1 MITNDKRVRII
12 TGHYGSG
19 KTEFA
24 VNYATKLVGLSD
36 RKVALAD
43 MDIVNVYF
51 RSREVRDK
59 ITAAGIRMIDSS
71 VNTSADL
78 PAVPAEAFAPFE
90 DKNYDYIIDL
100 GGNDVGTNVLGR
112 YKKYIKP
119 EETDF
124 FMVVN
129 VFRPDTM
136 NVEKILKVKEKLEY
150 SSGLKVTGFVNNSNL
165 VRETNAES
173 VLLGDE
179 IVSEASRITGIPI
192 KYTTYVEEVVLD
204 MTPEIKVKLSGE
216 VIPMKYFM
224 RETWM

>member
-1 MITNDKRVRII
+1 MITDDKRVRII

-24 VNYATKLVGLSD
+24 VNYATILVRLSD
-36 RKVALAD
+36 RKLAFAD

-51 RSREVRDK
+51 RSREVRK
-59 ITAAGIRMIDSS
+59 EIMALGIRMIDSS
-71 VNTSADL
+71 ANTSADL

-100 GGNDVGTNVLGR
+100 GGNDIGTNVLGR
-112 YKKYIKP
+112 YKKFINS

-136 NVEKILKVKEKLEY
+136 NVEKILKVKEQLENT
-150 SSGLKVTGFVNNSNL
+150 SGLKVTGFVNNSNL
-165 VRETNAES
+165 VRETKSENI
-173 VLLGDE
+173 LLGDE
-179 IVSEASRITGIPI
+179 IISEASRITGIPI

-204 MTPEIKVKLSGE
+204 MTSEIKAKLSGE
-216 VIPMKYFM
+216 VIAMKYFM
-224 RETWM
+224 REPWM